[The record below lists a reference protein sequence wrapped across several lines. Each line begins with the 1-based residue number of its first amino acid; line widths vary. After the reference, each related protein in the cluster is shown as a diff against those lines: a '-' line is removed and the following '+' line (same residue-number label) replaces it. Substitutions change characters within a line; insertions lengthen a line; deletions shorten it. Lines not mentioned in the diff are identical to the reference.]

1 MFACLCIR
9 EPPAVLHFEFQYC
22 NYSPCTQSMQRLQN
36 NDLSVAFEVW
46 YRASLKGTWKEV
58 AASKRKYAKVHLK
71 LAELSG
77 LVGM

>member
-1 MFACLCIR
+1 
-9 EPPAVLHFEFQYC
+9 
-22 NYSPCTQSMQRLQN
+22 MQRLQN

-77 LVGM
+77 LAGM